1 MPETRELEMRAF
13 VRTNR
18 TNLAMFGFSSELAK
32 LCDETELKSLAFVSR
47 YTTHDKIRQVKVRK
61 QRRRKGGSTRQLNTH
76 ISRTL
81 FFMCSLLA
89 RPYPST
95 PTAPPVRA
103 ARRSATTTSR
113 AGAGR
118 LGSGDR
124 MEATA
129 LSRRG
134 WWGSGLTSGGSD
146 RAWIVRCVGIF
157 LGGPGY
163 CTYNAMV
170 PFFHVLLKIV

>member
-1 MPETRELEMRAF
+1 MPETRELEMWAF
-13 VRTNR
+13 ARTNR
-18 TNLAMFGFSSELAK
+18 TNFGIVYGFSSELTK

-103 ARRSATTTSR
+103 ARRSATMTSR

-124 MEATA
+124 MEA
-129 LSRRG
+129 SRSVVGRDDARQREE
-134 WWGSGLTSGGSD
+134 GLAG
-146 RAWIVRCVGIF
+146 
-157 LGGPGY
+157 
-163 CTYNAMV
+163 
-170 PFFHVLLKIV
+170 